1 MYFFLIFIFKFF
13 SLFFPTYKKVAELSV
28 GFFFFLMVK
37 SLVCFF
43 FVLEAFIS
51 RTCLSHSETSGG
63 PRVSVLLSL
72 SHSLTQFPLPWAK
85 RERGS
90 LESGWVRKSSQVR
103 RSPPLLGLGV
113 ELGDPFSWPSP
124 GRGVGPSYPSSS

>member
-1 MYFFLIFIFKFF
+1 
-13 SLFFPTYKKVAELSV
+13 
-28 GFFFFLMVK
+28 MVK

-85 RERGS
+85 REGGS

-103 RSPPLLGLGV
+103 RSPPYLAWVWGSETLSLGLSQGEV
-113 ELGDPFSWPSP
+113 W
-124 GRGVGPSYPSSS
+124 